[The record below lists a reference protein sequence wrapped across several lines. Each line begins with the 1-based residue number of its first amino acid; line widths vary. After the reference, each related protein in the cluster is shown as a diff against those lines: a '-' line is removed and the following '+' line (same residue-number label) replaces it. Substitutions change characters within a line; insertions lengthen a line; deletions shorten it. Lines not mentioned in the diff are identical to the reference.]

1 MTKNPLLTVRC
12 PHDILAA
19 ISKTMDTTG
28 QNKTTVVVDMLRNS
42 VPSLPIME
50 RAKLPQVPAIYFVIT
65 PSNKLLYIGQT
76 KNLFNRWLQHL
87 WYQQFIEADPNSR
100 VVWFSF
106 DEDSNSS
113 MPEIENEP
121 IGLLSSNFNGT
132 ALPPNNNTP
141 LLSFRCPKELQ
152 DCIEQK
158 MGDTKTKTQTVI
170 ELLRT
175 ALPTP
180 ENPGIATPIRREL
193 FDRFNSYCDEHKLST
208 TSAIEQIL
216 SQFFLGSN
224 SIVADI
230 AAAPLSTIPTLTSET
245 VKNLIEE
252 HKDAEEAVQPSNT
265 NNFVTSSELDELVK
279 KLRSS
284 RSDLEQL
291 QNNPNATFDTE
302 QINAIVADKVTELEN
317 KLSLD
322 LFEQLKNKS
331 SQLDLQV
338 KDAIAE
344 LEGKLE
350 QKLDPAVAAK
360 LLKLEAQLTNKI
372 HAKLSKEW
380 ETIFSNAVAKTV
392 QKTQGKSTKNTEQL
406 EATTSPQSQPKP
418 KTEVT
423 TNSQRSEEIEVT
435 EPKNLDS
442 TTDKPTLINNQQVQ
456 PISKE
461 TLTQASKTNDL
472 KNEQNSDKTLE
483 NKELPEWVNKL
494 DFDKAYSDGDIA
506 KKIGGNQ
513 SNVYRIRRGE
523 TQTPTKKIY
532 KELKKFCESKSGAW
546 YKRK

>member
-1 MTKNPLLTVRC
+1 MSYALGMTLFNM
-12 PHDILAA
+12 
-19 ISKTMDTTG
+19 SKTH
-28 QNKTTVVVDMLRNS
+28 KT
-42 VPSLPIME
+42 
-50 RAKLPQVPAIYFVIT
+50 
-65 PSNKLLYIGQT
+65 
-76 KNLFNRWLQHL
+76 
-87 WYQQFIEADPNSR
+87 
-100 VVWFSF
+100 
-106 DEDSNSS
+106 
-113 MPEIENEP
+113 
-121 IGLLSSNFNGT
+121 
-132 ALPPNNNTP
+132 TP
-141 LLSFRCPKELQ
+141 LLSFRCPSDLQ
-152 DCIEQK
+152 DSISQR
-158 MGDTKTKTQTVI
+158 MGDTKTKTAVVI

-175 ALPTP
+175 ALPTS
-180 ENPGIATPIRREL
+180 ENPSIATPIRRDL
-193 FDRFNSYCDEHKLST
+193 YDRFNSYCDEHKLSPQG
-208 TSAIEQIL
+208 AIEQIL
-216 SQFFLGSN
+216 SHFFLGSG
-224 SIVADI
+224 ID
-230 AAAPLSTIPTLTSET
+230 AAAATEAPLSTVPTL
-245 VKNLIEE
+245 VKNLIKE
-252 HKDAEEAVQPSNT
+252 HKDAEAVQPSNT

-279 KLRSS
+279 KLRSE

-322 LFEQLKNKS
+322 LFEQLENKS

-344 LEGKLE
+344 LELKLE

-418 KTEVT
+418 ETEVT

-494 DFDKAYSDGDIA
+494 DFDKAYSDSDIA